1 MRRVAAGSASFLV
14 DDDKDTF
21 WDKVEAGAWEPET
34 LAALAALATAGTQVV
49 DIGAWVGPITLLCAA
64 QGAEVVAY
72 EPDPRAFAL
81 LSRNVAANPALQG
94 RIRIV
99 ERAVAGEAGAIRLG
113 SPRKQGDSMGSI
125 LMADRVAATWEALAV
140 RPAAIA
146 AEIAGATRVVL
157 KVDVEGAEYALA
169 EHLAPLIGP
178 RLEACVMAFHP
189 RLLAGAGADAAEI
202 DARTQ
207 LAQSAFAGFSG
218 RCLDGSPGT
227 ASIPRD
233 RNSTMLFT
241 RS

>member
-64 QGAEVVAY
+64 RA
-72 EPDPRAFAL
+72 PRSSPSSPIPGP
-81 LSRNVAANPALQG
+81 SRSCRGTSRRIPRCTAGSGSSSGRSPAKRG
-94 RIRIV
+94 RS
-99 ERAVAGEAGAIRLG
+99 ACG

-157 KVDVEGAEYALA
+157 KVDIEGAEYALA